1 MASNNYNV
9 LFDAKLNIKNAQ
21 AEINQFI
28 AKNNKLAKIDIKISD
43 NITQQ
48 FKTATKSVDEFVGKI
63 STIDKTTNTINTSFE
78 KFTSQTNKWVDS
90 QGKLNTVL
98 ASTSESG
105 KRMTTWIK
113 EYTDET
119 GNLVKETSQY
129 NNLSGRWQKVNQ
141 ENVVTTKEAADA
153 QAKLAKELNE
163 TSQASNQTA
172 SSIDNAAKATQ
183 SLGERLV
190 TAAGKVALFK
200 VSTTIVMAFYNAIG
214 DAKDRVVEYDK
225 ALTEL
230 KKVWDDSYGSLDRLS
245 KKLSEIGKET
255 ANTLTNMTDIATGI
269 VKAGYN
275 NERDIAI
282 MAEYVAKLQNTADEE
297 LTAAEA
303 TSILVSQL
311 KAYHMEASEA
321 SRVTD
326 ILNAVS
332 AKQAVSS
339 GDLSKALT
347 VGSSSMATYG
357 NTIEQTTA
365 LITAGTTVMQNRS
378 QQVSRG

>member
-1 MASNNYNV
+1 MINYRVDLSTRMNTDGADKDYQAFKV
-9 LFDAKLNIKNAQ
+9 KIEKHPLNIKFKVDSSGLENISKA
-21 AEINQFI
+21 
-28 AKNNKLAKIDIKISD
+28 IDR
-43 NITQQ
+43 
-48 FKTATKSVDEFVGKI
+48 I
-63 STIDKTTNTINTSFE
+63 STKQQQLSANE
-78 KFTSQTNKWVDS
+78 KIFNNWSKNLRVVQTETNKW
-90 QGKLNTVL
+90 K
-98 ASTSESG
+98 
-105 KRMTTWIK
+105 
-113 EYTDET
+113 
-119 GNLVKETSQY
+119 
-129 NNLSGRWQKVNQ
+129 
-141 ENVVTTKEAADA
+141 DA
-153 QAKLAKELNE
+153 QNALHTIITKTTEDGNVYQTRLKQTADELGTITTETQNYIRVAGQLQKAGDAYKEIEQGTDRANKALKELKNTE
-163 TSQASNQTA
+163 EEVSNASEKA
-172 SSIDNAAKATQ
+172 SRHTQ
-183 SLGERLV
+183 SLAERLV

-214 DAKDRVVEYDK
+214 DAKDRVIEYDK

-255 ANTLTNMTDIATGI
+255 ANTLTNMTNIATGI